1 MSIPFRAAKASQR
14 VGARGCGGAFARG
27 RAVEGSG
34 GPRRA
39 RERARRAPRRPLR
52 RPRWPRPTP
61 AETRGPR
68 RGPGRPQWRGAGETC
83 LRLRRGLRPACRSG
97 KGRMRPCCR
106 RRAPGGH
113 RRSRRKGCKRVSE
126 REREREAALV
136 RRELNV
142 AFFWRI
148 SCSGRVVFA
157 PPFHRGQD
165 PDKSNDIQMQKG
177 AIKAQRCEKLDG
189 TLKLSS
195 GGSGERRRRRRP
207 FNTLSS
213 LSHFFSPYR
222 ALTASCSAVTRTAL
236 GAAGASVVIV
246 SWVRGREKCVS
257 KRASRLLNS
266 FFVDA
271 QQRKKSVDEGESW
284 KKTRIH
290 FLSIF
295 SSSQRFVA
303 CPYPASAA

>member
-1 MSIPFRAAKASQR
+1 M
-14 VGARGCGGAFARG
+14 
-27 RAVEGSG
+27 
-34 GPRRA
+34 
-39 RERARRAPRRPLR
+39 
-52 RPRWPRPTP
+52 
-61 AETRGPR
+61 
-68 RGPGRPQWRGAGETC
+68 
-83 LRLRRGLRPACRSG
+83 
-97 KGRMRPCCR
+97 
-106 RRAPGGH
+106 
-113 RRSRRKGCKRVSE
+113 
-126 REREREAALV
+126 
-136 RRELNV
+136 
-142 AFFWRI
+142 
-148 SCSGRVVFA
+148 FA

-189 TLKLSS
+189 ALKLSS

-271 QQRKKSVDEGESW
+271 QQRKKVSTKERAGKKHEFTFSLFFRALNDSSPVPILHPQHSSLSLARARALCLSNHLSKRQALSGRQYL
-284 KKTRIH
+284 KKTRPD
-290 FLSIF
+290 LE
-295 SSSQRFVA
+295 RKRRWL
-303 CPYPASAA
+303 